1 MELFVFD
8 EDYVRRLREGD
19 RETARTF
26 TYFRE
31 LLLLK
36 LRRRLR
42 TLEAIDEVRQEV
54 FTRCIAHLDQLND
67 PRKLGVFVNSICNN
81 VLMEYY
87 RAEGRTESLEEQSDV
102 ALSSN
107 MTNHMDAALDSARNT
122 ARVRR
127 ILETLPP
134 RDSEILRAVFLEEA
148 DKEEICS
155 RFGIE
160 RDYLRVL
167 VHRAKEK
174 FKASYLRRRSGR
186 MSIFETF
193 GGHTSLQN

>member
-19 RETARTF
+19 PATATHF
-26 TYFRE
+26 HGYFRD

-36 LRRRLR
+36 LRRRLPS
-42 TLEAIDEVRQEV
+42 LEAIDEVRQEV
-54 FTRCIAHLDQLND
+54 FTRCIAGLPELKD
-67 PRKLGVFVNSICNN
+67 PRKLGAFVNSICRN

-87 RAEGRTESLEEQSDV
+87 RAESRTDSLDDQSDIAGNGNV
-102 ALSSN
+102 ETTFESTRTA
-107 MTNHMDAALDSARNT
+107 

-127 ILETLPP
+127 VLKTLPD
-134 RDSEILRAVFLEEA
+134 RDAEILRAVFLEEA
-148 DKEEICS
+148 DKDEICR

-167 VHRAKEK
+167 LHRAKEK
-174 FKASYLRRRSGR
+174 FKAHYLRRKSGR

-193 GGHTSLQN
+193 GGHTSLPV

>member
-1 MELFVFD
+1 MELYVFD

-19 RETARTF
+19 RETAAHF
-26 TYFRE
+26 HSYFRE

-42 TLEAIDEVRQEV
+42 SLEAIDEVRQEV
-54 FTRCIAHLDQLND
+54 FTRCIAHLDQLQE
-67 PRKLGVFVNSICNN
+67 PRKLGAFVNAICNR

-87 RAEGRTESLEEQSDV
+87 RAESRTESLEEQSDI
-102 ALSSN
+102 ADTTSL
-107 MTNHMDAALDSARNT
+107 DAAYDSARNT

-127 ILETLPP
+127 VLETLPKK
-134 RDSEILRAVFLEEA
+134 DTDILKAVFLEEEE
-148 DKEEICS
+148 KEEICR
-155 RFGIE
+155 RFGVE

-167 VHRAKEK
+167 LHRAKEK
-174 FKASYLRRRSGR
+174 FKAHYLRRKSGR

-193 GGHTSLQN
+193 GGHTSLQL